1 MAVRN
6 QLSVTIENQPGA
18 LAKMCGALAERNVN
32 LLAFMSMERE
42 GCSLVRMLVDKVAV
56 AKRTLQATGYTY
68 TEEQVLVTKLS
79 NRPGALGDVARRL
92 GEAGINIDY
101 AYIDG
106 EPGSRQG
113 LLVLSVSDPDRAEKL
128 VE

>member
-1 MAVRN
+1 MAVRE
-6 QLSVTIENQPGA
+6 QLSVTIQNQPGA
-18 LAKMCGALAERNVN
+18 LAKMCGALAEKNVN

-42 GCSLVRMLVDKVAV
+42 GRSLVRMLVDKVAV
-56 AKRTLQATGYTY
+56 AKRTLEATGYAY
-68 TEEQVLVTKLS
+68 SEEQVLVTQLA
-79 NRPGALGDVARRL
+79 NHPGALSDVARRL

-106 EPGSRQG
+106 EPGSGQG
-113 LLVLSVSDPDRAEKL
+113 LLVLSVSDPGRAQKL